1 VSSTERIRLSQ
12 ALQSVGITFDG
23 PTARRGGE
31 GFEEMLRAEY
41 QRGYD
46 AGADHVNRQIIEQRN
61 EINEMRALL
70 FENAKEAVDQAV
82 TEVRGALPQLALQVV
97 RRLIG
102 GIEWDTQSVAEA
114 AESVLIEAGV
124 DPSEV
129 ELRLN
134 PHDFELLRDL
144 DPSMTERHPG
154 VRLVADARLERGG
167 CEAVTR
173 FGKIDGRLSR
183 RLDRL
188 EASMEGQS

>member
-1 VSSTERIRLSQ
+1 MLSTEQIRLGH
-12 ALQSVGITFDG
+12 ALQAVGITFDG
-23 PTARRGGE
+23 PAARRGGE
-31 GFEEMLRAEY
+31 GFEALLRAEY

-46 AGADHVNRQIIEQRN
+46 AGTDHVNRQILEQRN

-70 FENAKEAVDQAV
+70 FENAQKAVDQAV

-102 GIEWDTQSVAEA
+102 GIEWDTESIAEA

-154 VRLVADARLERGG
+154 VRLIADARLERGG

-188 EASMEGQS
+188 EASMEGQT

>member
-1 VSSTERIRLSQ
+1 MLSTEQIRLGH
-12 ALQSVGITFDG
+12 ALQSIGITYDG
-23 PTARRGGE
+23 PAARRGGE
-31 GFEEMLRAEY
+31 GVDEMLRAEY

-46 AGADHVNRQIIEQRN
+46 EGTDHVNRQILEQRN

-70 FENAKEAVDQAV
+70 FENAQKAVDQAV
-82 TEVRGALPQLALQVV
+82 IEVRGALPKLALQVV

-102 GIEWDTQSVAEA
+102 GIEWDSGSVAEA

-144 DPSMTERHPG
+144 DPSMAERHPG
-154 VRLVADARLERGG
+154 IRLVADTRLERGG

-188 EASMEGQS
+188 EASMGGQT